1 MIGASL
7 VLAVAAAAAAD
18 PQTKPVDASVAAAEK
33 AASRG
38 VEWLLSNQNADG
50 SWGGPNNPA
59 HEFWSNPET
68 HRSWTVAT
76 TALVVMTLFEDPAP
90 TEKMEAAADRGLAYV
105 IANADLQRPSNWDI
119 DNTWGFVYG
128 LQVVARAIVHPR
140 FASTERAAELRKTGA
155 LFTESLKRYQSPNGG
170 WGYYA
175 DPEAGWRPEWATSFM
190 TAVGVLALVDARR
203 AGIPFDEEVLGKAVR
218 AVERC
223 RLPNGA
229 YSYDVMAIPRVRRL
243 EDINDVKGS
252 LGRIQVCNLAL
263 LEAGSKLVGEREL
276 RAGLELFF
284 QHHKFLD
291 VARMRPIPHEAYYY
305 NAAYFY
311 FFGHY
316 YAAQVLERLPKD
328 ARDRFAEPLRR
339 EVLKTID
346 PDGSMW
352 DFYLN
357 SYHRPYGTSYG
368 VMTLR
373 RASRTGD

>member
-1 MIGASL
+1 MI
-7 VLAVAAAAAAD
+7 AAAALALAF
-18 PQTKPVDASVAAAEK
+18 VAAQEAETK
-33 AASRG
+33 RVDTSLAATATAIERG
-38 VEWLLSNQNADG
+38 TAYLLANQNADG

-68 HRSWTVAT
+68 HRAWTVAT
-76 TALVVMTLFEDPAP
+76 TGLAVIALLEDAAP
-90 TEKMEAAADRGLAYV
+90 DSKKDAAADRGLDYV
-105 IANADLQRPSNWDI
+105 VANAGLQRPSDWDI
-119 DNTWGFVYG
+119 DNTWGYVYG
-128 LQVVARAIVHPR
+128 LQALARAIVHPR
-140 FASTERAAELRKTGA
+140 IAPTPRAETFRKTGA
-155 LFTESLKRYQSPNGG
+155 AIAESLKRYQSPNGG

-175 DPEAGWRPEWATSFM
+175 NPDAGWRPEWATSFM
-190 TAVGVLALVDARR
+190 TAVGVLALVDARA
-203 AGIPFDEEVLGKAVR
+203 AGIAFDEPMVEKAVR
-218 AVERC
+218 ALERC

-229 YSYDVMAIPRVRRL
+229 YSYDVMALPRVRGL

-263 LEAGSKLVGEREL
+263 VEAGSKKVTEADL
-276 RAGLELFF
+276 RAGLDLFF
-284 QHHKFLD
+284 KHHKFLD

-316 YAAQVLERLPKD
+316 YASLVLERLPQD
-328 ARDRFAEPLRR
+328 VRAPYAEPLRR

-357 SYHRPYGTSYG
+357 SYHRPYGTSFG

-373 RASRTGD
+373 RAARTGD